1 MKEEPE
7 SAGQRL
13 AAWPGP
19 SAKSAEILRS
29 PSALLSDEQKV
40 AIYET
45 IKGLRRDYTKEHR
58 REAKLD
64 LLDNRERLEEA
75 LHRTE
80 DVIGS
85 RPPCSIPGIAALPPG
100 QAGDSDIP

>member
-29 PSALLSDEQKV
+29 PSGEEPPLACCHTLMPLVVGPWVYIVLL
-40 AIYET
+40 
-45 IKGLRRDYTKEHR
+45 
-58 REAKLD
+58 
-64 LLDNRERLEEA
+64 
-75 LHRTE
+75 
-80 DVIGS
+80 
-85 RPPCSIPGIAALPPG
+85 LPPSR
-100 QAGDSDIP
+100 QIVFNCVSLL